1 MWHALIFKKDAKDI
15 NYFSNSIERFIQC
28 FCFFVIRFFL
38 KKRIYL
44 VVNIKQ
50 NLFSTCLLLKV
61 TKKQFLFYVIPRA
74 HDNTRS
80 RAKSATYIGITYIQN
95 IFWIQNETFKF
106 RQFLKVNL
114 LPTGFAVNFIDN
126 IWCKFKALRRDWCGY
141 FGVHRLISRQSLLFK
156 RIDS

>member
-1 MWHALIFKKDAKDI
+1 MLDIDSLIVDIILSGSILTKLLSNVLYVACSHFQERCQRYQLFFKFDRTI
-15 NYFSNSIERFIQC
+15 HSMFLF
-28 FCFFVIRFFL
+28 FCHSFFL

-61 TKKQFLFYVIPRA
+61 TKKQLLFYVIPRA

-95 IFWIQNETFKF
+95 TF
-106 RQFLKVNL
+106 
-114 LPTGFAVNFIDN
+114 
-126 IWCKFKALRRDWCGY
+126 
-141 FGVHRLISRQSLLFK
+141 
-156 RIDS
+156 